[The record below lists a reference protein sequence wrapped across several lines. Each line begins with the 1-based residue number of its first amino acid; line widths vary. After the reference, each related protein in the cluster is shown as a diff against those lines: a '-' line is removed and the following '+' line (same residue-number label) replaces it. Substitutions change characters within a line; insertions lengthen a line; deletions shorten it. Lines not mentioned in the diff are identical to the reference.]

1 MPKKA
6 SANPQRGIGARLDLA
21 KALASQLA
29 LVQHQVIKL
38 RRMAAE
44 TFDREISLRLSALAD
59 AIEQRAREA
68 DRQLCSPK

>member
-1 MPKKA
+1 
-6 SANPQRGIGARLDLA
+6 
-21 KALASQLA
+21 
-29 LVQHQVIKL
+29 
-38 RRMAAE
+38 MAAE